1 MHKTSELPSDW
12 KLANIML
19 IYQKR
24 DHNSPANYRPI
35 LLISTRC
42 KVLEHIA
49 TVTFHHIM
57 L

>member
-12 KLANIML
+12 KLANIMP
-19 IYQKR
+19 IYQKG

-35 LLISTRC
+35 LLISTCC

-49 TVTFHHIM
+49 S
-57 L
+57 